1 MDNIILNLLS
11 TACKFTPENGQV
23 EISLSTGEDTHLP
36 QNAPLRRYVELT
48 VADSGIGIASTEREH
63 IFERFYQI
71 RNSQN
76 NSNIGTGLGQVHP
89 HLGMLVEVPAVPDHL
104 FIQRLSALKIIHTMY
119 SPFRSPVPTL
129 GKMDH
134 PDLPHPVQHP
144 GAQDAQ
150 GDAGQDGDAAVDW
163 CDEHVD

>member
-1 MDNIILNLLS
+1 MAAGVGTAALRGEGEPALLTHGQS
-11 TACKFTPENGQV
+11 VHIGPEQ
-23 EISLSTGEDTHLP
+23 EHLP
-36 QNAPLRRYVELT
+36 VGLSGQGGGDAPSQPPGL
-48 VADSGIGIASTEREH
+48 IAH
-63 IFERFYQI
+63 LGQPCHD
-71 RNSQN
+71 
-76 NSNIGTGLGQVHP
+76 IGTGLGQVHP

-104 FIQRLSALKIIHTMY
+104 FIQRLSALKIIHTMS
-119 SPFRSPVPTL
+119 SPFRSPVPIL